1 MLIGSETKS
10 IIDDGGGRM
19 ISNSTIA
26 KHGYNNA
33 VTTMIQFSRS
43 SSDFVITFTQ
53 VVFFMTNH
61 SCMSICFYL
70 WCKEK
75 E

>member
-26 KHGYNNA
+26 KHGYNYT
-33 VTTMIQFSRS
+33 VTTITQFYRS
-43 SSDFVITFTQ
+43 SSDFDVTFTQ
-53 VVFFMTNH
+53 YDLF
-61 SCMSICFYL
+61 S
-70 WCKEK
+70 
-75 E
+75 